1 MWGKGFTNTRAIH
14 NITNVG
20 AYLSSYLGNICIDD
34 QNKDEIFSSVYKSGQ
49 DIIIEEKEVLG
60 DNGEKISRKFIK
72 GGRLG
77 LYPCGT
83 NIYRCSRGIKKPEPQ
98 YMTYSEVKETL
109 IGDKAPDF
117 ARTIVIEGEK
127 NDGGIKRTLNSITY
141 EHYNLKRERK
151 NLIK

>member
-1 MWGKGFTNTRAIH
+1 
-14 NITNVG
+14 
-20 AYLSSYLGNICIDD
+20 
-34 QNKDEIFSSVYKSGQ
+34 
-49 DIIIEEKEVLG
+49 
-60 DNGEKISRKFIK
+60 
-72 GGRLG
+72 
-77 LYPCGT
+77 
-83 NIYRCSRGIKKPEPQ
+83 
-98 YMTYSEVKETL
+98 MTYSEVKETL